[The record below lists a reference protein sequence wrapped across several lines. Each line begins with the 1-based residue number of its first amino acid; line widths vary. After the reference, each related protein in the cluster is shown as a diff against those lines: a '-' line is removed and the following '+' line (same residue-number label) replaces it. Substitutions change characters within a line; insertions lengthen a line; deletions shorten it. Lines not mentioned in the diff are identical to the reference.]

1 MSADQTFIFASDEVV
16 KFDFRF
22 KQIKQDQYT
31 PSLLQV
37 KLEDLTSRYEI
48 MVAAYERLMMDEETK
63 YEKGFKEAA
72 SSKCETATDDYHN
85 CKANILDI

>member
-1 MSADQTFIFASDEVV
+1 MSADETFIFGSDDVV
-16 KFDFRF
+16 KFYSHF

-63 YEKGFKEAA
+63 YDKGFK
-72 SSKCETATDDYHN
+72 
-85 CKANILDI
+85 